1 MCGFSCAELLDG
13 IFEMCQEHTLET
25 ECLLLPL
32 LLSCHLLQ
40 AISVLSSLVRR
51 DVWNL
56 VQLLEGKLV

>member
-1 MCGFSCAELLDG
+1 
-13 IFEMCQEHTLET
+13 
-25 ECLLLPL
+25 L